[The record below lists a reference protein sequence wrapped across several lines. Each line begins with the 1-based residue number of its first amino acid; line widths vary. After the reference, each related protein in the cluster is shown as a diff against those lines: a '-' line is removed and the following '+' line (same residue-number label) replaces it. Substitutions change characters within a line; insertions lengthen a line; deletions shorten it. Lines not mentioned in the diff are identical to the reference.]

1 MIGATALWKHGREGR
16 KETQRICHMERCN
29 SMSGT
34 TIPNQPLKIPYA
46 TKQHIAR
53 FGPTISLLIDRALKR
68 RVDMGGTPRWED
80 LFEAIDEVF
89 SELRA
94 LPFEV
99 PDQDPETLRIAL
111 EQFKEGTALSGED
124 YLNETLAALASSNTR

>member
-1 MIGATALWKHGREGR
+1 
-16 KETQRICHMERCN
+16 
-29 SMSGT
+29 MSGT